1 MKTLRVLIVEDSEY
15 DAELLVREL
24 QRAQYEIVFDRV
36 ETAEAMGVA
45 LARKAWD
52 MVIAD
57 YVMPRFSGLEALDVL
72 HESGIDIPFI
82 IVSGKIGEEVAVEA
96 TKAGAHDYIMKNNLM
111 RLVPAIE
118 RELRDAEVRRERR
131 RAGDQLRKAY
141 EQLEIRVAA
150 RTAELTAANEELR
163 REIAERKQV
172 EEALRRS
179 REDLNR
185 AQAVAHTGSWQLDVR
200 RNELLWSDEV
210 YRIFGI
216 PNGTPMT
223 YEAFLATI
231 HPDDRRHVDEKWTAA
246 IHGEPFD
253 IEHRIVVGE
262 NVKWVRERAE
272 LEFDEQGYLK
282 GGFGTVQDVTERRR
296 AEQELLESEA
306 KYSALVEQANDGVFI
321 VQEETIEFAN
331 RALAEMSG
339 CTVEQLT
346 GSCVFDLIAP
356 ESREEIIG
364 LFRRLMSGEET
375 SKLHEV
381 KGMSK
386 DGTLKDIEISA
397 VLIDYHG
404 KPAAVGIVRDITERK
419 ELEARRLTASKLK
432 SIGVLAGGIAHD
444 FNNIL
449 TAILG
454 NLSLAKMYARP
465 SDKIFERLAEA
476 EKASL
481 RAKHLTQQMLV
492 FSKGGTPVK
501 RIVSLADLV
510 RDAAVFAV
518 HGSKTTTRIDIAGD
532 LWPAEV
538 DEGQIGQVISNLVLN
553 ADQAMP
559 EGGLITVQAENVTVK
574 EGDIR
579 SLTAGNYVKLTVKD
593 QGTGIPEEYLTRIFD
608 PYFTT
613 KEKGSG
619 LGLTTVYSIIKNHD
633 GHIHVESK
641 VDVGTTVYVYL
652 PASREAVAADEID
665 EGSLSETPLPGKGR
679 VLVMD
684 DEEMVR
690 EVAGEILTHMGYEVD
705 YAKDGTEAIAVYQD
719 AKWMGRPFDIL
730 IMDLTIPGGMG
741 GKEAVKKLLEIDPE
755 AKVIVS
761 SGYSSD
767 PIMSDF
773 AKYGFIGVIAKP
785 YRIEDLSAVLYR
797 IMATKPIR
805 NRQAG

>member
-1 MKTLRVLIVEDSEY
+1 MRTLRVLIVEDSEY
-15 DAELLVREL
+15 DAELLVRQL
-24 QRAQYEIVFDRV
+24 QRARYEVAFERV
-36 ETAEAMGVA
+36 ETAEAMSVA
-45 LARKAWD
+45 LAGNNWD
-52 MVIAD
+52 VVMAD
-57 YVMPRFSGLEALDVL
+57 YVMPHFSGLEALDVL
-72 HESGIDIPFI
+72 HQSGIDIPFI
-82 IVSGKIGEEVAVEA
+82 VLSGKIGENVAVEA
-96 TKAGAHDYIMKNNLM
+96 MKAGAHDYIMKNNLI

-118 RELRDAEVRRERR
+118 RELREAEVRRERR
-131 RAGDQLRKAY
+131 RAGEQLRKTY
-141 EQLEIRVAA
+141 EELEVRVKE
-150 RTAELTAANEELR
+150 RTAELAAANEELR
-163 REIAERKQV
+163 REITERKQV
-172 EEALRRS
+172 EEALRKS

-185 AQAVAHTGSWQLDVR
+185 AQAVARTGSWRLDIH

-210 YRIFGI
+210 YRMFGI
-216 PNGTPMT
+216 PEGTPMT

-231 HPDDRRHVDEKWTAA
+231 HPEDRRYVDEKWTAA
-246 IHGEPFD
+246 LHGQPYD

-262 NVKWVRERAE
+262 TVKWVRERAE
-272 LEFDEQGYLK
+272 LEFDETGFLK
-282 GGFGTVQDVTERRR
+282 GGFGTVQDITERRR
-296 AEQELLESEA
+296 AEQELIESET

-321 VQEETIEFAN
+321 VQEETMEFAN
-331 RALAEMSG
+331 RALAEMFG
-339 CTVEQLT
+339 CTVKELM
-346 GSCVFDLIAP
+346 GKRVLDLVAP
-356 ESREEIIG
+356 ESGEEIIG
-364 LFRRLMSGEET
+364 LFRRLMKGERV
-375 SKLHEV
+375 SRLHEV

-386 DGTLKDIEISA
+386 DGTLKDIEISTL
-397 VLIDYHG
+397 LIDYHG
-404 KPAAVGIVRDITERK
+404 RPAAMGIVRDITERK

-454 NLSLAKMYARP
+454 NLSLAKTYARP
-465 SDKIFERLAEA
+465 GDKIFERLVEA

-501 RIVSLADLV
+501 KIVSLKNLV
-510 RDAAVFAV
+510 RDAAIFAV
-518 HGSKTTTRIDIAGD
+518 HGSKTTCRFDIAWD

-538 DEGQIGQVISNLVLN
+538 DEGQIAQVLGNLVLN
-553 ADQAMP
+553 ADQSMP
-559 EGGLITVQAENVTVK
+559 EGGVITVQAENVTVK

-579 SLTAGNYVKLTVKD
+579 SLTAGDYVKILVED
-593 QGTGIPEEYLTRIFD
+593 QGAGIPEEYLTRIFD

-619 LGLTTVYSIIKNHD
+619 LGLTTVYSIVKNHD

-641 VDVGTTVYVYL
+641 VGVGTTVYVYL
-652 PASREAVAADEID
+652 PATREAVPADEID
-665 EGSLSETPLPGKGR
+665 EGSPSESPVPRKGR
-679 VLVMD
+679 VLIMD

-690 EVAGEILTHMGYEVD
+690 EVAGEILTHMGYEVG
-705 YAKDGTEAIAVYQD
+705 YAKDGAEAIGIYQD
-719 AKWMGRPFDIL
+719 AKWTGHPFDIL

-773 AKYGFIGVIAKP
+773 AKYGFVGVIAKP
-785 YRIEDLSAVLYR
+785 YSIEDLSAVLYR
-797 IMATKPIR
+797 TMAIPVR
-805 NRQAG
+805 RRQGR